1 MRPFV
6 PPVLT
11 CARPLM
17 LNVILFG
24 RNLNKH
30 RKILGTLFFAL
41 GSCILLAVSTTLIY
55 NFFLGYLGNV
65 IWNAVFV
72 PISIALTL
80 SGYCLLK
87 SKEQAYPY
95 IIWVAVVNLI
105 IVPIGTLVSIYYV
118 WFHYTY
124 VKNKILQDVK
134 N

>member
-1 MRPFV
+1 V
-6 PPVLT
+6 AWDAQT
-11 CARPLM
+11 ARALYGGF
-17 LNVILFG
+17 IFFR

-41 GSCILLAVSTTLIY
+41 SGCILLAVSTTLIY

-65 IWNAVFV
+65 IWNVVFV

-124 VKNKILQDVK
+124 VKNKVLQDVK